1 MQKLRFSSVFWDFGG
16 VITSSPFEAFSN
28 FELNNNLPKDFIR
41 KVNSTNHKSNAWA
54 QLEQSKINLEE
65 FDVLFK
71 KESKSLGYE
80 VSGGQILNLLQGEIR
95 PEMVNA
101 LEKLKKENFI
111 LACLTNNFNSGDKN
125 QSALDDINEERTK
138 IMNNFD
144 YIIESKE
151 LGIRKPDV
159 EFYLKALEI
168 SGADPKKTIFLDD
181 LGINLK
187 PAKEL
192 GMTTIKVLDSDQA
205 LKELGNLV
213 GINFE

>member
-95 PEMVNA
+95 PKMVNA
-101 LEKLKKENFI
+101 LEKLKKENFT

-138 IMNNFD
+138 IMNKFD

-151 LGIRKPDV
+151 LGIRKPDI

-205 LKELGNLV
+205 LKELSNLV

>member
-205 LKELGNLV
+205 LKELGNLI

>member
-101 LEKLKKENFI
+101 LEKLKKENFT

-205 LKELGNLV
+205 LKELSNLV

>member
-95 PEMVNA
+95 PKMVNA
-101 LEKLKKENFI
+101 LEKLKKENFT

-151 LGIRKPDV
+151 LGIRKPDI

-168 SGADPKKTIFLDD
+168 TGADPKKTIFLDD

>member
-95 PEMVNA
+95 PKMVNA
-101 LEKLKKENFI
+101 LEKLKKENFT

-138 IMNNFD
+138 IMNKFD

-151 LGIRKPDV
+151 LGIRKPDI

>member
-71 KESKSLGYE
+71 NESKSLGYE

-95 PEMVNA
+95 PKMVNA
-101 LEKLKKENFI
+101 LEKLKKENFT

>member
-101 LEKLKKENFI
+101 LEKLKKENFT

-125 QSALDDINEERTK
+125 QSALDNINEERTK

-205 LKELGNLV
+205 LKELSNLV

>member
-16 VITSSPFEAFSN
+16 VVTSSPFEAFSN

-95 PEMVNA
+95 PKMVNA
-101 LEKLKKENFI
+101 LEKLKKENFT

-192 GMTTIKVLDSDQA
+192 GMTTIKVLVCDQA
-205 LKELGNLV
+205 LKELGYLV

>member
-95 PEMVNA
+95 PKMVNA
-101 LEKLKKENFI
+101 LEKLKKENFT

-151 LGIRKPDV
+151 LGIRKPDI

>member
-101 LEKLKKENFI
+101 LEKLKKENFT

-192 GMTTIKVLDSDQA
+192 GMTTIKVLDSHQA

>member
-95 PEMVNA
+95 PKMVNA
-101 LEKLKKENFI
+101 LEKLKKENFT

>member
-71 KESKSLGYE
+71 NESKSLGYE

-95 PEMVNA
+95 PKMVNA
-101 LEKLKKENFI
+101 LEKLKKENFT

-144 YIIESKE
+144 FIIESKE

-192 GMTTIKVLDSDQA
+192 GMTTIKVLDSHQA

>member
-95 PEMVNA
+95 PKMVNA
-101 LEKLKKENFI
+101 LEKLKKEKKKQSR
-111 LACLTNNFNSGDKN
+111 LLLTNS
-125 QSALDDINEERTK
+125 K
-138 IMNNFD
+138 IM
-144 YIIESKE
+144 
-151 LGIRKPDV
+151 
-159 EFYLKALEI
+159 
-168 SGADPKKTIFLDD
+168 
-181 LGINLK
+181 
-187 PAKEL
+187 L
-192 GMTTIKVLDSDQA
+192 GMK
-205 LKELGNLV
+205 
-213 GINFE
+213 

>member
-71 KESKSLGYE
+71 KECKSLGHE

-101 LEKLKKENFI
+101 LEKLKKENFT

-168 SGADPKKTIFLDD
+168 TGADPKKTIFLDD

>member
-71 KESKSLGYE
+71 KESKSLGHE

-101 LEKLKKENFI
+101 LEKLKKENFT

-138 IMNNFD
+138 IMDKFD

-151 LGIRKPDV
+151 LGIRKPDI

-205 LKELGNLV
+205 LKELGNLI